1 MHSFRTEAIIIK
13 RRNFGE
19 ADRILTAITKSSGKI
34 KIIAKGVRKISSK
47 RSPHVELL
55 NLSILNL
62 HPGKMMILTEAETI
76 YHHSGLKADLQK
88 SGFAFYVCELID
100 GLVPENQENPQ
111 VYNLLKNILLRL
123 EATSNER
130 LLINEFEQEL
140 LTLLG
145 FWPKER
151 AFLESP
157 DEFIE
162 NLMEKKIKTKKIF
175 NNI

>member
-13 RRNFGE
+13 RKNFGE

-76 YHHSGLKADLQK
+76 YHHSGLKTDLNR
-88 SGFAFYVCELID
+88 SGMAFYICELVD

-111 VYNLLKNILLRL
+111 VYSLLKNTLLNLENTNNQRL
-123 EATSNER
+123 V
-130 LLINEFEQEL
+130 INKFEQDL

-145 FWPKER
+145 FWPRER
-151 AFLESP
+151 IFLENP
-157 DEFIE
+157 DQFIE
-162 NLMEKKIKTKKIF
+162 NIMEKKIKTKKIF
-175 NNI
+175 NLL